1 MYTTKIL
8 ALLAGMI
15 FGLTSLA
22 QPSDFEKPRNRS
34 HDEMMAQLDLTD
46 EQKEQ
51 LQKVNKEFRTGVKD
65 IVKDETLDAAAKI
78 DTIKEEL
85 KTKKEDTDAVLTDE
99 QKKELEEMKLERRAN
114 VLYRRMEGKKRS
126 HEMREEMKI
135 HHQGVIAEMQKL
147 RKQCDEGISEEDRQ
161 IICNFKSKRKQK
173 TMEREDMMQLRE
185 IMEKYGE
192 ELEIIREENTILFE
206 RWEKE
211 RKGIR
216 EKYRSEN
223 QSKSQNRRQPMQKGA
238 QFLLM
243 DFQ

>member
-8 ALLAGMI
+8 ALLAGMN

-65 IVKDETLDAAAKI
+65 ISKDETLDAAAKI

-85 KTKKEDTDAVLTDE
+85 ETKKEHTDAVLTDE

-114 VLYRRMEGKKRS
+114 VLYQRMEGKKRS

-147 RKQCDEGISEEDRQ
+147 RKEFDEGLADKDREVISELRVERQ
-161 IICNFKSKRKQK
+161 RKA
-173 TMEREDMMQLRE
+173 MNREKMLQLRE
-185 IMEKYGE
+185 IVEKYSE
-192 ELEIIREENTILFE
+192 ELEIIREENAVLFE

-211 RKGIR
+211 REEMR
-216 EKYRSEN
+216 EKHRSEKQPESRN
-223 QSKSQNRRQPMQKGA
+223 QRRSMRKEV

-243 DFQ
+243 DF